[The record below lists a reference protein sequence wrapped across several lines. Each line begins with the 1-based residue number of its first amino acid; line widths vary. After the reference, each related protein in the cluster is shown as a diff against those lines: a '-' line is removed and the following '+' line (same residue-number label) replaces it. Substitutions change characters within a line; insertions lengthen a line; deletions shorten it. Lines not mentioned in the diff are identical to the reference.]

1 MATLE
6 KNGIVSKNEMWFYL
20 LWLWLGV
27 HCCRL
32 TLTAHGEWNAFHRHR
47 IRNHMH
53 SPFVAIFFSTSL
65 FCCNINVFPPYF
77 KLLTVTDIIKFV
89 VFLVPTLNLPV
100 YITLPF
106 YRTIFPTI
114 AVVLLFF
121 LLMLYVFVCSTLSNL
136 SFESGGCVRAYNA
149 RKKQQLNSKDN
160 SENRLTRYKMS
171 LSNLAAGAGSTHRKT
186 MYEFTYTW
194 PPMPPVCNWCN
205 EWKRWFQWNII
216 RVHITL

>member
-1 MATLE
+1 MESELISLWSCCLE
-6 KNGIVSKNEMWFYL
+6 NMCSLTSDCSVFNFYFSFWPRSKRMESYRKMRCDSIYFGSDSEFIVVGWHSRLTVNEMPSTGTESETTCIHRSL
-20 LWLWLGV
+20 LY
-27 HCCRL
+27 
-32 TLTAHGEWNAFHRHR
+32 
-47 IRNHMH
+47 
-53 SPFVAIFFSTSL
+53 FFSTSL

-149 RKKQQLNSKDN
+149 RKKATAKFKRQQW
-160 SENRLTRYKMS
+160 EPT
-171 LSNLAAGAGSTHRKT
+171 
-186 MYEFTYTW
+186 
-194 PPMPPVCNWCN
+194 N
-205 EWKRWFQWNII
+205 EI
-216 RVHITL
+216 

>member
-1 MATLE
+1 MYANVL
-6 KNGIVSKNEMWFYL
+6 NNFPLRNDLMWSN
-20 LWLWLGV
+20 
-27 HCCRL
+27 
-32 TLTAHGEWNAFHRHR
+32 AIEWNLNWYHFGRVAWKTCVRSLAIVQCLIFIFHFGRARKEWNRIEKWDVILFTLALTRSSLLSADTHGSRWMKCLPPAPNQKPHAFTVRCY
-47 IRNHMH
+47 
-53 SPFVAIFFSTSL
+53 IFFSTSL

-114 AVVLLFF
+114 AVLLLFF

-149 RKKQQLNSKDN
+149 KKSNS
-160 SENRLTRYKMS
+160 
-171 LSNLAAGAGSTHRKT
+171 
-186 MYEFTYTW
+186 
-194 PPMPPVCNWCN
+194 
-205 EWKRWFQWNII
+205 
-216 RVHITL
+216 